1 MFLYLRTKFQ
11 VSSLLLTSFRQRK
24 EGGGGVILPLPHT
37 SKRTPKKLTQI
48 RVKSGNF
55 LNNLT
60 VFQNIHT
67 FRV

>member
-11 VSSLLLTSFRQRK
+11 VSSLFLASFRQRK
-24 EGGGGVILPLPHT
+24 EGGGEILPLPHT

-48 RVKSGNF
+48 KVKRGNF

-67 FRV
+67 FWV